1 MKETDNK
8 KEKVKGKQPELE
20 YKEKKKK
27 KGEKNGRKD
36 KEEHDNQSREIRDEN
51 DESVQLQRT
60 FSIVEQE
67 EMSLDDIAVELKE
80 IEDKQGLLEQK
91 GVKMEKR
98 LRDQLHGEPEDDYM
112 ITWFDLVTEKN
123 KLLRRENELIY
134 MSQEIEYHGYQKKIE
149 FEIRLLLE
157 KDESLKTQED
167 RDIEEQLLQKL
178 VSYVARRNKIVEKM
192 EQDRVREREEDEQIQ
207 MIMQAQGLRKQ
218 KKKKLAKKTSSGS
231 IFYS

>member
-1 MKETDNK
+1 LTYD
-8 KEKVKGKQPELE
+8 
-20 YKEKKKK
+20 
-27 KGEKNGRKD
+27 
-36 KEEHDNQSREIRDEN
+36 
-51 DESVQLQRT
+51 
-60 FSIVEQE
+60 IVT
-67 EMSLDDIAVELKE
+67 SASKT
-80 IEDKQGLLEQK
+80 
-91 GVKMEKR
+91 
-98 LRDQLHGEPEDDYM
+98 GEPEDDYM

-149 FEIRLLLE
+149 FEIRLLME

-207 MIMQAQGLRKQ
+207 MIMHAQGLRKQ